1 MIRKTGYLAVFC
13 LVGFFCQAA
22 GQQALDKLIDREI
35 DALVST
41 YEKLHAAPELS
52 TQEEKTSAFLAEE
65 LRTLGYTV
73 TGNVGKYENQNL
85 AGYGVVAILKNGN
98 GPVVLVRTDMD
109 ALPVVEKTGLP
120 YASKVRTKSDDGQEV
135 GVMHACGH
143 DIHMTSLLGTAR
155 MLVELR
161 NQWSGTVML
170 IGQPAEEL
178 GAGAKAMLNDG
189 LYTRFPKPDF
199 AVALHDFPLD
209 AGKIGIYSGYIM
221 ASATTVDITIRGL
234 GGHGSKPETTKD
246 PVVMAAEVI
255 LALQTIVSREIS
267 PFDPAV
273 VTVGSVHGGTRGNII
288 PDEVKLQLTVRTYKE
303 EVRRKILASIERITR
318 GVALTAG
325 IPDELAPIV
334 ISTDAF
340 LNSTYNDPELTERLT
355 GVLRNALG
363 PENVIENPP
372 IMGSEDFGLFG
383 LDDRQIPTCMFFLGA
398 SDPVKVELNRKDG
411 TPLPALHS
419 PLFAPIP
426 EPTIRT
432 GVKAMTSAVLEL
444 LKK

>member
-35 DALVST
+35 GALVST